1 MAKNTCLTRVEN
13 LLKGSSIKS
22 VKRDEIINLIQQ
34 SMAEKKLSGMDEV
47 NIDKISKDVTEQIK
61 AQKKQD
67 KINAVNDEILV
78 RKKVE
83 EQLENFKDDPEN
95 GLISLLVGTNELTT
109 GARQSVGVAQNAAQG
124 QLIAGFNAELKNAG
138 VDKIFA
144 DADMATQERI
154 AIAMEEFAQ
163 QKTDIEKRTG
173 LKPPVT
179 EKNPQIRKLA
189 EIMESYSELVRQKL
203 NARGAN
209 IEKMWGY
216 VVKQSYDQ
224 FNVRAAANRLNKK
237 LEEITVPENLQGK
250 DINYNKNFTAWKNF
264 ILQYLDGDRTFAN
277 TDDIDNF
284 LLNAY
289 NSIVGN
295 KIQIAEGA
303 GNIFGTKNVAKGANF
318 KRVLHYKSAKDW
330 FAVNEKFGTGSLK
343 ETYFSGL
350 MTAGRNMGMIDSLG
364 TKPKQNFEK
373 IRYAIQ
379 QRLISDQRLAAAQ
392 SISSYT
398 PFDKYMKVVDG
409 TIHTI
414 EGGTIGFGAA
424 KWSAITR
431 AVGNTAKLGGAV
443 ISAAADLGIYG
454 SEMKFQGRSFLGG
467 MYEGFT
473 GLARR
478 KNTQDKKDLV
488 EGMGF
493 LADGVVYDVSGR
505 HTVGDNLTKGWTKIQ
520 RTFFKYNLLSWWTNT
535 LKENSMLGMANYY
548 AKQKNLSFDKLNK
561 PLQEFFSLYNIDS
574 VKWDVI
580 RKTKNGMVKA
590 DDGTEFINVAN
601 LDQISDADIKR
612 ITGIENLS
620 KTELQIEKDKFKYS
634 VSGILLD
641 RSIYAVI
648 EPDARVKG
656 IMTQG
661 LLAGTG
667 MGEAIRFLGQFKA
680 FPMSIMNKVL
690 GREMAYIRKGN
701 RLGGLSTDAGRA
713 EIGRGIR
720 GMSALIITSGFMGY
734 IAMTMKDLLKGKEPR
749 DPTSTKTIMAAFL
762 QGGGLGIYGDVLFKE
777 QRDAGSVIAGLIG
790 PAPLTAIDLGLAFK
804 YALGLEGGKA
814 GKAAY
819 RAISQNIPFLNLFY
833 AKIVFDYMIGFQLME
848 TVNPGVLKRVE
859 KRMKKDYN
867 QEYLFTKPST
877 SNKGF

>member
-1 MAKNTCLTRVEN
+1 MAKNTCLTRVES

-22 VKRDEIINLIQQ
+22 VKRDEIINLIKQ
-34 SMAEKKLSGMDEV
+34 SIAEKKRAGIDSV
-47 NIDKISKDVTEQIK
+47 NVDKIAKDVTEQIK
-61 AQKKQD
+61 AQKIQD
-67 KINAVNDEILV
+67 KINALNDEILV

-83 EQLENFKDDPEN
+83 EQLENFKNDPEN
-95 GLISLLVGTNELTT
+95 GLVSLLVGTNELTT

-124 QLIAGFNAELKNAG
+124 QLIAGFNAELKNANLEG
-138 VDKIFA
+138 MFDKA
-144 DADMATQERI
+144 DTRLQEEI
-154 AIAMEEFAQ
+154 SITMEEISLG
-163 QKTDIEKRTG
+163 TE
-173 LKPPVT
+173 VT
-179 EKNPQIRKLA
+179 TKNKDVKKLA
-189 EIMESYSELVRQKL
+189 TIMENYSELVRQKL

-216 VVKQSYDQ
+216 IVKQSYDQ

-250 DINYNKNFTAWKNF
+250 DINYYKNFTAWKNF
-264 ILQYLDGDRTFAN
+264 IMQYLDGDRTFAN

-303 GNIFGTKNVAKGANF
+303 GNVFGTKNVAKGANY

-350 MTAGRNMGMIDSLG
+350 MTAGRNMGIIDSLG

-379 QRLISDQRLAAAQ
+379 QRLVDGERLNAAQ
-392 SISSYT
+392 SISSYA

-414 EGGTIGFGAA
+414 EGGSIGFGVA
-424 KWSAITR
+424 KWSAISR
-431 AVGNTAKLGGAV
+431 AIGNTAKLGGAV

-467 MYEGFT
+467 MYEGFR

-493 LADGVVYDVSGR
+493 LADGIVYDVSGR
-505 HTVGDNLTKGWTKIQ
+505 HTVGDNLTKGWTRIQ

-561 PLQEFFSLYNIDS
+561 PLQEFFALYNIDS

-580 RKTKNGMVKA
+580 RKNGMTKA
-590 DDGTEFINVAN
+590 DDGTEFINIAN

-612 ITGIENLS
+612 ITGIDNLS

-667 MGEAIRFLGQFKA
+667 MGEAIRFVGQFKA

-690 GREMAYIRKGN
+690 GREMAYIRKGK

-720 GMSALIITSGFMGY
+720 GMAALIITSGFMGY
-734 IAMTMKDLLKGKEPR
+734 MAMTMKDLLKGKEPR
-749 DPTSTKTIMAAFL
+749 DPTKFKTIMAGFL

-777 QRDAGSVIAGLIG
+777 QRDAGSVAAGLIG
-790 PAPLTAIDLGLAFK
+790 PFPTTVIDLGLAFQ
-804 YALGLEGGKA
+804 YALLGEGGKS

-819 RAISQNIPFLNLFY
+819 RAISSNIPFLNLFY
-833 AKIVFDYMIGFQLME
+833 LKIAFDYLIGFQIME
-848 TVNPGVLKRVE
+848 TINPGVLKRVE
-859 KRMKKDYN
+859 RRMKKDYN

>member
-1 MAKNTCLTRVEN
+1 MAKNTCLTRVQN

-22 VKRDEIINLIQQ
+22 VKRDEIINLIKQ
-34 SMAEKKLSGMDEV
+34 SIAEKKLSGMDEV
-47 NIDKISKDVTEQIK
+47 NVDKIAKDVTEQIK
-61 AQKKQD
+61 AQKIQD

-154 AIAMEEFAQ
+154 SIAMEEFAQ

-179 EKNPQIRKLA
+179 EKNTDIKKVA

-237 LEEITVPENLQGK
+237 LEEITVPENLKGK
-250 DINYNKNFTAWKNF
+250 DINYHKNFTAWKNF
-264 ILQYLDGDRTFAN
+264 IMQYLDGDRTFAN

-303 GNIFGTKNVAKGANF
+303 GNVFGTKNVAKGANY

-350 MTAGRNMGMIDSLG
+350 MTAGRNMGMIDTLG

-379 QRLISDQRLAAAQ
+379 QRLVDSERLNAAQ
-392 SISSYT
+392 SISSYA

-414 EGGTIGFGAA
+414 EGGSIGFAVA
-424 KWSAITR
+424 KWSAIAR
-431 AVGNTAKLGGAV
+431 AVGNVAKLGGAV

-467 MYEGFT
+467 MYEGFK

-505 HTVGDNLTKGWTKIQ
+505 HTVGDNLTKGWTRIQ

-548 AKQKNLSFDKLNK
+548 AKQKNLSFDQLNK
-561 PLQEFFSLYNIDS
+561 PLQDFFKLYNIDS
-574 VKWDVI
+574 TKWNVI
-580 RKTKNGMVKA
+580 RKTAMSKA
-590 DDGTEFINVAN
+590 DDGTEFINISELSN
-601 LDQISDADIKR
+601 MSDADIKK
-612 ITGIENLS
+612 ITGMDDLN

-634 VSGILLD
+634 VSGMLLD

-661 LLAGTG
+661 TLAGTG
-667 MGEAIRFLGQFKA
+667 MGEAIRFVGQFKS
-680 FPMSIMNKVL
+680 FPMAIGNKVL
-690 GREMAYIRKGN
+690 GREIAFLRKGPN
-701 RLGGLSTDAGRA
+701 QD
-713 EIGRGIR
+713 IGRGIR
-720 GMSALIITSGFMGY
+720 GLAAIMITSGFMGY
-734 IAMTMKDLLKGKEPR
+734 MSMTAKDLLKGKEPR
-749 DPTSTKTIMAAFL
+749 DPNNTKTIMAAFL

-777 QRDAGSVIAGLIG
+777 QRDAGSVAAGLIG
-790 PAPLTAIDLGLAFK
+790 PAPTTVIDLGLALK
-804 YALGLEGGKA
+804 YALSGEGGKA

-819 RAISQNIPFLNLFY
+819 RAISSNIPFLNLFY
-833 AKIVFDYMIGFQLME
+833 LKIAFDYLIGFQIME

-859 KRMKKDYN
+859 RRMKKDYN

-877 SNKGF
+877 SNKGFN

>member
-1 MAKNTCLTRVEN
+1 MAKNTCLTRVES

-22 VKRDEIINLIQQ
+22 VKRDEIINLIKQ
-34 SMAEKKLSGMDEV
+34 SIAEKKLSGMDEV
-47 NIDKISKDVTEQIK
+47 NVDKISKDVTEQIK
-61 AQKKQD
+61 AQKKID

-78 RKKVE
+78 RKKIE
-83 EQLENFKDDPEN
+83 EQLENFKADPEN

-109 GARQSVGVAQNAAQG
+109 GARQSVSVAQNAAQG
-124 QLIAGFNAELKNAG
+124 QLIAGFNAELKNAK
-138 VDKIFA
+138 VDQFFA
-144 DADMATQERI
+144 NADTSTQERI

-163 QKTDIEKRTG
+163 QKTDLGT
-173 LKPPVT
+173 KPPVT
-179 EKNPQIRKLA
+179 EKNQDIKKVA
-189 EIMESYSELVRQKL
+189 EIMENYSELVRQKL

-237 LEEITVPENLQGK
+237 LEEITVPENLKGK
-250 DINYNKNFTAWKNF
+250 DINYLKNFTAWKDF
-264 ILQYLDGDRTFAN
+264 VMQYLDGDRTFAN
-277 TDDIDNF
+277 TDDIDVF

-303 GNIFGTKNVAKGANF
+303 GNIFGTKNIAKGANY

-373 IRYAIQ
+373 IRYAVQ
-379 QRLISDQRLAAAQ
+379 QRLISEERLAAAE
-392 SISSYT
+392 SISSYA

-409 TIHTI
+409 TIHTV
-414 EGGTIGFGAA
+414 EGGTNGFAVA

-431 AVGNTAKLGGAV
+431 AVTNTAKLGGAV

-467 MYEGFT
+467 MFEGFR

-493 LADGVVYDVSGR
+493 LADGIIYDVSGR
-505 HTVGDNLTKGWTKIQ
+505 HQVGDNLTKGWTKIQ

-548 AKQKNLSFDKLNK
+548 AKQKNLSFDQLNK
-561 PLQEFFSLYNIDS
+561 PLQEFFALYNIDS

-580 RKTKNGMVKA
+580 RKNGMAKA
-590 DDGTEFINVAN
+590 DDGTEFINISN

-612 ITGIENLS
+612 ITGIDNLT

-648 EPDARVKG
+648 EPDARIKG

-661 LLAGTG
+661 TLAGTG
-667 MGEAIRFLGQFKA
+667 IGEAIRFLGQFKA
-680 FPMSIMNKVL
+680 FPMSVMNKVL
-690 GREMAYIRKGN
+690 GREMAFIRKGR
-701 RLGGLSTDAGRA
+701 RLGGLSTEAGRA

-720 GMSALIITSGFMGY
+720 GIAALVITSGFMGY
-734 IAMTMKDLLKGKEPR
+734 MAMTMKDLLKGKEPR
-749 DPTSTKTIMAAFL
+749 DPRNFKTIMAAFL

-777 QRDAGSVIAGLIG
+777 QRDAGTVIAGLVG
-790 PAPLTAIDLGLAFK
+790 PVPVTIADVGLAFQ
-804 YALGLEGGKA
+804 YALTGEGGKSA
-814 GKAAY
+814 KAAY
-819 RAISQNIPFLNLFY
+819 RAVSQNIPFLNLFY
-833 AKIVFDYMIGFQLME
+833 IKIAFDYLIGFQIME
-848 TVNPGVLKRVE
+848 TMNPGVLKRVE
-859 KRMKKDYN
+859 RRMKKDYN

-877 SNKGF
+877 SNKGLF

>member
-1 MAKNTCLTRVEN
+1 MAKNTCLTRVES

-22 VKRDEIINLIQQ
+22 VKRDEIINLIKQ
-34 SMAEKKLSGMDEV
+34 SIAEKKLSGIDEV
-47 NIDKISKDVTEQIK
+47 NVDKIAKDVTEQIK

-67 KINAVNDEILV
+67 KINALNDEILV

-95 GLISLLVGTNELTT
+95 GLISLLVGTNELTL

-124 QLIAGFNAELKNAG
+124 QLIAGVNAELKNAK
-138 VDKIFA
+138 VDQFFA
-144 DADMATQERI
+144 NADTSTQERI

-163 QKTDIEKRTG
+163 KKSDLGI
-173 LKPPVT
+173 KPPVT
-179 EKNPQIRKLA
+179 EKNSDIRKVA
-189 EIMESYSELVRQKL
+189 EILENYSELVRQKL

-209 IEKMWGY
+209 IEKIWGY

-250 DINYNKNFTAWKNF
+250 DINYYKNFTAWKNF
-264 ILQYLDGDRTFAN
+264 IMQYLDGDRTFAN
-277 TDDIDNF
+277 TDDVNVF

-303 GNIFGTKNVAKGANF
+303 GNIFGTKNIAKGANY

-379 QRLISDQRLAAAQ
+379 QRLIDDERLNAAQ
-392 SISSYT
+392 SISSYA

-414 EGGTIGFGAA
+414 EGGSIGFGVA

-467 MYEGFT
+467 MYEGFK

-493 LADGVVYDVSGR
+493 LADGIIYDVSGR
-505 HTVGDNLTKGWTKIQ
+505 HTVGDNLTKGWTRIQ

-561 PLQEFFSLYNIDS
+561 PLQEFFGLYNIDS

-580 RKTKNGMVKA
+580 RKNGMAKA

-612 ITGIENLS
+612 ITGIDNLS

-667 MGEAIRFLGQFKA
+667 MGEAIRFVGQFKA

-690 GREMAYIRKGN
+690 GREMAYIRKGK
-701 RLGGLSTDAGRA
+701 RLGGLSTEAGRA

-720 GMSALIITSGFMGY
+720 GMAALIITSGFMGY
-734 IAMTMKDLLKGKEPR
+734 MAMTMKDLLKGKEPR
-749 DPTSTKTIMAAFL
+749 DPTKFKTIMAGFL

-777 QRDAGSVIAGLIG
+777 QRDAGSVIAGLVG
-790 PAPLTAIDLGLAFK
+790 PAPTTAVDLGLALQ
-804 YALGLEGGKA
+804 YALLGEGGKSA
-814 GKAAY
+814 KAAY
-819 RAISQNIPFLNLFY
+819 RAISSNIPFLNLFY
-833 AKIVFDYMIGFQLME
+833 IKVAFDYLIGFQIME
-848 TVNPGVLKRVE
+848 TLNPGVLKRVE
-859 KRMKKDYN
+859 RRMKKDYN

>member
-13 LLKGSSIKS
+13 LLKSSSIKS
-22 VKRDEIINLIQQ
+22 VKRNEIISLNKQ
-34 SMAEKKLSGMDEV
+34 SIAENKKAGIDSV
-47 NIDKISKDVTEQIK
+47 NVDKIAKDVTEQIK

-67 KINAVNDEILV
+67 KINALNDEILV

-124 QLIAGFNAELKNAG
+124 QLIAGFNAELKNAKLEG
-138 VDKIFA
+138 MFDKA
-144 DADMATQERI
+144 DTRLQEEI
-154 AIAMEEFAQ
+154 SITMEEISLG
-163 QKTDIEKRTG
+163 TE
-173 LKPPVT
+173 VT
-179 EKNPQIRKLA
+179 TKNKDVIKLA
-189 EIMESYSELVRQKL
+189 TIMENYSELVRQKL

-216 VVKQSYDQ
+216 IVKQSYDQ

-250 DINYNKNFTAWKNF
+250 DINYYKNFTAWKNF
-264 ILQYLDGDRTFAN
+264 IMQYLDGDRTFAN
-277 TDDIDNF
+277 TDDIDSF

-303 GNIFGTKNVAKGANF
+303 GNIFGTKNVAKGANY

-379 QRLISDQRLAAAQ
+379 QRLIDGERLNAAQ
-392 SISSYT
+392 SISSYA

-409 TIHTI
+409 SIHTI
-414 EGGTIGFGAA
+414 EGGSIGFGVA

-454 SEMKFQGRSFLGG
+454 SEMSFQGRNFLGG
-467 MYEGFT
+467 MYEGFK

-493 LADGVVYDVSGR
+493 LGDGMVYDVSGR
-505 HTVGDNLTKGWTKIQ
+505 HTVGDNLTKGWTRIQ

-535 LKENSMLGMANYY
+535 LKENAMLGMANYY
-548 AKQKNLSFDKLNK
+548 AKQKNLSFNKLNK
-561 PLQEFFSLYNIDS
+561 PLQEFFALYNIDS

-580 RKTKNGMVKA
+580 RKNGMAKA

-612 ITGIENLS
+612 ITGIDNLS

-667 MGEAIRFLGQFKA
+667 MGEAIRFVGQFKA

-690 GREMAYIRKGN
+690 GREMAYIRKGK
-701 RLGGLSTDAGRA
+701 RLGGLSTEAGRA

-720 GMSALIITSGFMGY
+720 GIDRKSTRLNSSHGY
-734 IAMTMKDLLKGKEPR
+734 ISYAVFCLKKKN
-749 DPTSTKTIMAAFL
+749 TKKT
-762 QGGGLGIYGDVLFKE
+762 
-777 QRDAGSVIAGLIG
+777 
-790 PAPLTAIDLGLAFK
+790 
-804 YALGLEGGKA
+804 
-814 GKAAY
+814 
-819 RAISQNIPFLNLFY
+819 
-833 AKIVFDYMIGFQLME
+833 
-848 TVNPGVLKRVE
+848 
-859 KRMKKDYN
+859 KKKKKN
-867 QEYLFTKPST
+867 NTRKKKKT
-877 SNKGF
+877 SNQTEKQTE

>member
-1 MAKNTCLTRVEN
+1 MAKNTCLTRVES

-22 VKRDEIINLIQQ
+22 VKRDEIINLIKQ
-34 SMAEKKLSGMDEV
+34 SIAEKKRAGIDSV
-47 NIDKISKDVTEQIK
+47 NVDKIAKDVTEQIK
-61 AQKKQD
+61 AQKIQD
-67 KINAVNDEILV
+67 KINALNDEILV

-83 EQLENFKDDPEN
+83 EQLENFKDNPEN

-124 QLIAGFNAELKNAG
+124 QLIAGFNAELKNANLEG
-138 VDKIFA
+138 MFDKA
-144 DADMATQERI
+144 DTRLQEEI
-154 AIAMEEFAQ
+154 SITMEEISLG
-163 QKTDIEKRTG
+163 TE
-173 LKPPVT
+173 VT
-179 EKNPQIRKLA
+179 TKNKDVKQLA
-189 EIMESYSELVRQKL
+189 KIMENYSELVRQKL

-216 VVKQSYDQ
+216 IVKQSYDQ

-250 DINYNKNFTAWKNF
+250 DINYHKNFTAWKNF
-264 ILQYLDGDRTFAN
+264 IMQYLDGDRTFAN

-303 GNIFGTKNVAKGANF
+303 GNVFGTKNVAKGANY

-350 MTAGRNMGMIDSLG
+350 MTAGRNMGIIDSLG

-379 QRLISDQRLAAAQ
+379 QRLVDGERLNAAQ
-392 SISSYT
+392 SISSYA

-414 EGGTIGFGAA
+414 EGGSIGFGVA
-424 KWSAITR
+424 KWSAISR
-431 AVGNTAKLGGAV
+431 AIGNTAKLGGAV

-467 MYEGFT
+467 MYEGFR

-493 LADGVVYDVSGR
+493 LADGIVYDVSGR
-505 HTVGDNLTKGWTKIQ
+505 HTVGDNLTKGWTRIQ

-561 PLQEFFSLYNIDS
+561 PLQEFFALYNIDS

-580 RKTKNGMVKA
+580 RKNGMTKA
-590 DDGTEFINVAN
+590 DDGTEFINIAN

-612 ITGIENLS
+612 ITGIDNLS

-667 MGEAIRFLGQFKA
+667 MGEAIRFVGQFKA

-690 GREMAYIRKGN
+690 GREMAYIRKGK
-701 RLGGLSTDAGRA
+701 RLGGLSTEAGRA

-720 GMSALIITSGFMGY
+720 GMAALIVTSGFMGY
-734 IAMTMKDLLKGKEPR
+734 MAMTMKDLLKGKEPR
-749 DPTSTKTIMAAFL
+749 DPTKFKTIMAGFL
-762 QGGGLGIYGDVLFKE
+762 QCGGLGIYGDVLFKE
-777 QRDAGSVIAGLIG
+777 QRDAGSVIAGLVG
-790 PAPLTAIDLGLAFK
+790 PAPTTVVDLGLALQ
-804 YALGLEGGKA
+804 YALLGEGGKS

-819 RAISQNIPFLNLFY
+819 RAISSNIPFLNLFY
-833 AKIVFDYMIGFQLME
+833 LKIAFDYLIGFQIME
-848 TVNPGVLKRVE
+848 TINPGVLKRVE
-859 KRMKKDYN
+859 RRMKKDYN